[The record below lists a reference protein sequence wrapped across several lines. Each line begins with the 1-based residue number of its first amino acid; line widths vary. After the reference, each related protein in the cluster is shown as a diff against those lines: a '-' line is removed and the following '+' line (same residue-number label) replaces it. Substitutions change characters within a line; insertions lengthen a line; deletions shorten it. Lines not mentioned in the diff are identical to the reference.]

1 MGCTKI
7 SVTQWNARIYVYLRS
22 LTAHYS
28 FLFVMLGESSVH
40 SQCIQD
46 VVSLKSAPLAK
57 TLHSHKPH
65 SH

>member
-28 FLFVMLGESSVH
+28 FLFVVLGESSVH
-40 SQCIQD
+40 SQCIHGCGQLE
-46 VVSLKSAPLAK
+46 VGPA
-57 TLHSHKPH
+57 
-65 SH
+65 